1 MKMHCFWMILQKL
14 IFRGNKGVQLLKL
27 EQSQGFK
34 VLILN
39 RIQDLNTCLK
49 KNLYTNMQKNI
60 LSVTEEDKLLK
71 IKLLLQIVQVQA
83 DMYLKHAQIHLKNR
97 TSPDGPCQKPEEQEM
112 IESVQ
117 IEIKPTIL
125 DLLLA
130 AKLIQRIEQDKKHIL
145 VQAIEPRLTNLEH
158 LKTKCKEVQA

>member
-1 MKMHCFWMILQKL
+1 
-14 IFRGNKGVQLLKL
+14 
-27 EQSQGFK
+27 
-34 VLILN
+34 
-39 RIQDLNTCLK
+39 
-49 KNLYTNMQKNI
+49 MQKNI

-71 IKLLLQIVQVQA
+71 IKLQLQIVLVPA

-112 IESVQ
+112 IGSVQ

-130 AKLIQRIEQDKKHIL
+130 VKLIQRIEQDKKHIL